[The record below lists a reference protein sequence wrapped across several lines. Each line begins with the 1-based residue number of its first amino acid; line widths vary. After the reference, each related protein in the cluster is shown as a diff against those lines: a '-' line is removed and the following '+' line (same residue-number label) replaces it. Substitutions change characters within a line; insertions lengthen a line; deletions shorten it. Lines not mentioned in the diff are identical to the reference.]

1 MATLV
6 AVATILVIFKPVTT
20 AISYQGSTRTVSQI
34 HLAQGKTS
42 ASMTVSWVTP
52 SSISSTF
59 SPSLKPTAL
68 NYIRNIKLDK
78 LLLRGKANGSREKS
92 VQSQEA
98 SLDGVERL
106 QQDYSNE
113 VRYSTVTSNI
123 HLSASGYSTSYVFNY
138 RKLENYTSGVLHHTF
153 LTNLLP
159 STVYYYRCGDF
170 STGSDSDVSGI
181 TLHGCYNGNLEKC
194 CFEINSIESKQN
206 ELCCKVN
213 Y

>member
-6 AVATILVIFKPVTT
+6 AVATILVIFKPITS
-20 AISYQGSTRTVSQI
+20 AISYQSSPRTVSQI

-68 NYIRNIKLDK
+68 NYIRNVKLDK
-78 LLLRGKANGSREKS
+78 LLLPGKADGSRDNS
-92 VQSQEA
+92 VKSQEA
-98 SLDGVERL
+98 SLDGVEHL

-113 VRYSTVTSNI
+113 VRYSTVASNI
-123 HLSASGYSTSYVFNY
+123 NLSAFGYSTSYVFNY
-138 RKLENYTSGVLHHTF
+138 RKLENYTSGILHHSL
-153 LTNLLP
+153 LTNLQP

-181 TLHGCYNGNLEKC
+181 KLHGCYNKNPDTEC
-194 CFEINSIESKQN
+194 IETNFIVSKQK
-206 ELCCKVN
+206 ESW
-213 Y
+213 